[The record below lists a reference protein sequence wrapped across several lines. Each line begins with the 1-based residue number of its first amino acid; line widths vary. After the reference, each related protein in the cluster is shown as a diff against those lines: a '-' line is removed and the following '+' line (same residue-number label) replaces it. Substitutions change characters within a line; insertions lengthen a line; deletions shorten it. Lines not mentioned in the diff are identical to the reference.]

1 MATSAQLERKA
12 EGARGRLSDRID
24 YLRHHVSPTTV
35 VSDLLGSVNPRTWG
49 DDVLPILAKQARNNP
64 IASMLIA
71 AGVGWLIFSEVRGPV
86 AKSLGLKSFGLMTT
100 RQTAKGGRKRNGLH
114 ATARQHP
121 GAGASKEQVKCQR
134 PAATGRLEHRGVR
147 KSRHRL
153 IGRMLLSSITEEND
167 FISKLDI

>member
-1 MATSAQLERKA
+1 MTLWLRQHSKA

-24 YLRHHVSPTTV
+24 DLRYHVSPTTV
-35 VSDLLGSVNPRTWG
+35 VSDLLGSVNPRAWG

-100 RQTAKGGRKRNGLH
+100 RQTAKGGRKKKRSARNSK
-114 ATARQHP
+114 A
-121 GAGASKEQVKCQR
+121 AS
-134 PAATGRLEHRGVR
+134 G
-147 KSRHRL
+147 SR
-153 IGRMLLSSITEEND
+153 
-167 FISKLDI
+167 SK